1 MQKRRD
7 LRCYGRDM
15 SRFPLPSN
23 VLNPKQKIKVM
34 ERVRKHD
41 TDTGS
46 ADVQIAILSEEIKRL
61 ASHLKKH
68 PKDNHSRRGLLTM
81 VSKRKRFLEYLQKT
95 NKTSYEKLIKKL
107 GLRK

>member
-1 MQKRRD
+1 
-7 LRCYGRDM
+7 M

-68 PKDNHSRRGLLTM
+68 PKDNHSRRGLLGM
-81 VSKRKRFLEYLQKT
+81 VSRRKKILDYLSKT
-95 NKTSYEKLIKKL
+95 DQRRYNSVVKKL
-107 GLRK
+107 GLKK